1 MDAFSISYSSDAE
14 KQASYMYQD
23 LQSLYSHNAIE
34 KTHFKTPPA
43 MRQPSDTNTQHQ
55 RNFDPGLSPHIGI
68 IGAGLAGLRCA
79 DILLERG
86 FKVTIL
92 EGRNRIGGRCHQETL
107 PNGHMVDLGPNW
119 FHGTKKNPL
128 LDLAKKTG
136 TEIGDRD
143 SKTCVYDEDGQLLS
157 NEEAEK
163 FSTLMWDIVE
173 DAFKFS
179 NRYHKDSIDS
189 STSLVDYF
197 KENVVKKIPDTEPDY
212 ERQRSMVLKMSDLW
226 GAFVGSHISTQSLKF
241 FWLEECIEGENLF
254 CAGTYHKILAEVAR
268 PALEKASIEYETVA
282 TKINS
287 KDTSTGTVRV
297 STSKGR
303 DYEFDEVVITAP
315 LGWMKKNLDAF
326 EPRLPLRLEKAFKN
340 IGYGALEK
348 IYLSFPKAF
357 WLKPTA
363 NGQVVDGFCQ
373 WLRPNYAQ
381 DTNPARWTQEI
392 VELASLPEP
401 TSHPTL
407 LFYTSG
413 DESRHITSTLAS
425 LSGSKE
431 KQQDFIFKFFHP
443 YVSLLPHY
451 DVESPD
457 CHPTG
462 YLATSWL
469 QDDLAGN
476 GSYSNFQ
483 IGLENGAEDIRV
495 MREGVPDRGLWIAG
509 EHTASFLELATAPGA
524 YSSGEWT
531 ASRIAK
537 AYSRGNLPS
546 VGRQ

>member
-23 LQSLYSHNAIE
+23 LHSLYSHNAIE
-34 KTHFKTPPA
+34 ETTFKTLPA
-43 MRQPSDTNTQHQ
+43 MRQLSDTNAQHQ

-68 IGAGLAGLRCA
+68 VGAGLAGLRCA

-86 FKVTIL
+86 FRVTVL

-107 PNGHMVDLGPNW
+107 PNGRMVDLGPNW
-119 FHGTKKNPL
+119 FHGTKQNPL
-128 LDLAKKTG
+128 LELAKHTG
-136 TEIGDRD
+136 TEIGDWN

-157 NEEAEK
+157 KEEAEK
-163 FSTLMWDIVE
+163 FSTLMWDIIE
-173 DAFKFS
+173 DAFKYS

-189 STSLVDYF
+189 SKSLVDYF

-226 GAFVGSHISTQSLKF
+226 GAFVGSHTSTQSLKF

-254 CAGTYHKILAEVAR
+254 CAGTYHKILAEVSR
-268 PALEKASIEYETVA
+268 PALQKATIEYETVA
-282 TKINS
+282 TKIYS
-287 KDTSTGTVRV
+287 KDTSTGTIKV

-303 DYEFDEVVITAP
+303 DYEFDEVVLTAP
-315 LGWMKKNLDAF
+315 LGWVKKNLDAF
-326 EPRLPLRLEKAFKN
+326 EPRLPLRLEKAIKN

-348 IYLSFPKAF
+348 VYLSFPKAF
-357 WLKPTA
+357 WLEPNA

-425 LSGSKE
+425 LSGSRE
-431 KQQDFIFKFFHP
+431 KQQEFIFNFFHP

-451 DVESPD
+451 DAQSPD
-457 CHPTG
+457 CQPTG

-469 QDDLAGN
+469 QDELAGN

-483 IGLENGAEDIRV
+483 VGLENGAEDIRV

-531 ASRIAK
+531 AYRIAK
-537 AYSRGNLPS
+537 AYSRGELPS
-546 VGRQ
+546 VGRE